1 MPRDDRFDLDVLSQ
15 RVVFGVGRVDEV
27 PAEVERL
34 GLHRLLVVSTG
45 SAKYTADDLCDVLGA
60 AVAARITGVL
70 QHVPEA
76 EASEAVRLTTANDA
90 DGVLT
95 IGGGSATGL
104 GKAVAVSTG
113 LPVLSVPTTYAGS
126 EATSTYGITGAHKRT
141 GRDARAL
148 PRIVVYDP
156 ALTTGMPARL
166 TAASGMNAMAHCVE
180 ALYAKGGDP
189 ITSSLAQEGIRR
201 LASALPQATQNPAYL
216 AVRSE
221 ALLGAHLAGWAME
234 HAGTAL
240 HHTLCHVIG
249 GTYRVDHA
257 EVHAVLLPYV
267 AAYNSAA
274 APEALAQVAHALGAT
289 DAAHG
294 LRSLAETLH
303 TPTDLASLG
312 VPGDGLDQVVEAAL
326 LAVGGRN
333 PRRPDTPSLRRL
345 LDDAYAG
352 RPPGQY

>member
-1 MPRDDRFDLDVLSQ
+1 MPRDDRFDLDVLPQ
-15 RVVFGVGRVDEV
+15 RAVFGVGRVDEV
-27 PAEVERL
+27 PAELERQ
-34 GLHRLLVVSTG
+34 GMRHLLVVSTG

-76 EASEAVRLTTANDA
+76 EATEAVRLATTEGA
-90 DGVLT
+90 DGVVT

-113 LPVLSVPTTYAGS
+113 LPVLCVPTTYAGS
-126 EATSTYGITGAHKRT
+126 EATSTYGITGARKRT
-141 GRDARAL
+141 GRDPRAL
-148 PRIVVYDP
+148 PRVVVYDP

-166 TAASGMNAMAHCVE
+166 TAASGMNALAHCVE

-201 LASALPQATQNPAYL
+201 LASALPSATRSPADV
-216 AVRSE
+216 AVRGE
-221 ALLGAHLAGWAME
+221 ALLGAYLAGWAME

-274 APEALAQVAHALGAT
+274 APEALGRVARALGAD

-294 LRSLAETLH
+294 LRALAEGLH
-303 TPTDLASLG
+303 TATDLVSLG
-312 VPGDGLDQVVEAAL
+312 VPEDGLDQVVEAAIA
-326 LAVGGRN
+326 AVGDRN

-352 RPPGQY
+352 RQPGTY